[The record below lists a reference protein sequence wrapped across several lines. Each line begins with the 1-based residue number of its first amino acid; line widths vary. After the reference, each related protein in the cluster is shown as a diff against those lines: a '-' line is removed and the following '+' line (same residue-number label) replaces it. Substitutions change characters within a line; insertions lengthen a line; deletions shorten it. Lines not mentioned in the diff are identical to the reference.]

1 MGLKMQ
7 GKSLL
12 SSGQNSIFR
21 IKHPWAKELA
31 KGEPSER
38 EIRNIRVFISD
49 YDKE

>member
-1 MGLKMQ
+1 MDLKIQ

-12 SSGQNSIFR
+12 SSDQNSVFR
-21 IKHPWAKELA
+21 IRHPKEPA
-31 KGEPSER
+31 KGDPSER

>member
-12 SSGQNSIFR
+12 SSDQNSIFR
-21 IKHPWAKELA
+21 IKRPKELA